1 MSNDAHD
8 VNFIAL
14 KYEKE
19 TATSTLL
26 RIIFKY
32 LTQSQELKNL
42 LGRRVHGINSER
54 LKTTK

>member
-42 LGRRVHGINSER
+42 LGRRVHGINSGS